1 MKRSETNTF
10 AIASSSNSDQEQ
22 KNEIG
27 NVTDMLD
34 VNPTAQI
41 LNQKLKGMV
50 IYFRVKN
57 ELRYKP
63 KTKMYQLNIN
73 TQDKV

>member
-1 MKRSETNTF
+1 MKKIEMKRSETNTF

-41 LNQKLKGMV
+41 LNQRLKGMM
-50 IYFRVKN
+50 ICF
-57 ELRYKP
+57 L
-63 KTKMYQLNIN
+63 
-73 TQDKV
+73 